1 MRFISVCSG
10 IEAASVAWEPLGFK
24 AVAFSEIDPFCCSLL
39 SQRFPDVPN
48 YGDMTRYEE
57 WPNETPVD
65 IAIGGTPCQSFSIAG
80 LRGGLQD
87 DRGNLA
93 LIYCRILQKYKP
105 RWFVWENVPGCLSSF
120 SDEEACSQE
129 AFDTAS
135 SESEELW
142 QSSDFVSMLSAF
154 RECGYCIAGR
164 ILDAQYFGVPQRR
177 RRVFIVGYRGDW
189 RYPAEVLFEP
199 ESVQGNTWSRKK
211 TRKSCSA
218 TLTKGF
224 GDRGVDSCQIING
237 NAVVV
242 GTLTKRHDSSPCV
255 DRGSNCVV
263 TAVSSTLTIR
273 IGNTVDSDCTTTLV
287 VSSSGNKSL
296 CLNAGM
302 GRQDLE
308 TETMILSGIG
318 VRKLL
323 PVECERLQGFPDN
336 HTLVEYRG
344 GMASD
349 GPRYSAIGN
358 SMAVP
363 VIRWIGERI
372 LRIDQRIRSVDRIG

>member
-1 MRFISVCSG
+1 MLRARRMATHSLVTTGLIEMRFISVCSG

-39 SQRFPDVPN
+39 SQRFPAVPN

-93 LIYCRILQKYKP
+93 LVYCRILQKYRP

-129 AFDTAS
+129 AIGAS
-135 SESEELW
+135 SKESEELW

-154 RECGYCIAGR
+154 RECGYCVAGR

-177 RRVFIVGYRGDW
+177 RRVFVVGYLGDW

-199 ESVQGNTWSRKK
+199 ESVQWDTSKSGKKKSKSSRRVPRG
-211 TRKSCSA
+211 T
-218 TLTKGF
+218 
-224 GDRGVDSCQIING
+224 GDRCEN
-237 NAVVV
+237 
-242 GTLTKRHDSSPCV
+242 
-255 DRGSNCVV
+255 V
-263 TAVSSTLTIR
+263 TASST
-273 IGNTVDSDCTTTLV
+273 GS
-287 VSSSGNKSL
+287 VSH
-296 CLNAGM
+296 CLNAGGM
-302 GRQDLE
+302 GRQDYE
-308 TETMILSGIG
+308 TETMIVAAYRTAGDGYVYDEGDKCAPLTTATDLCTNVLAGTIG
-318 VRKLL
+318 VRRLT

-336 HTLVEYRG
+336 WTLIRDKCGV
-344 GMASD
+344 D
-349 GPRYSAIGN
+349 GPRYKAVGN

-363 VIRWIGERI
+363 VVRWIGQRI
-372 LRIDQRIRSVDRIG
+372 LRIDQQARSAERIG